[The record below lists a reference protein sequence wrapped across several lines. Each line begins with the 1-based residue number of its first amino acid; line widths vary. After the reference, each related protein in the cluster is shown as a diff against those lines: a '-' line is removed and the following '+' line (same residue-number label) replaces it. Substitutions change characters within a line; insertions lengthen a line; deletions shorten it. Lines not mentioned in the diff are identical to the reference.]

1 MANNLSIKGVSGK
14 FFGGIRA
21 GHSIHADFRQ
31 GGGTFAPNTRFN
43 EWSVKG
49 NAGYT
54 GKELHSRLSYEYG
67 NQKLTLP
74 NWKTASKKERLHN
87 FFPPYLLIVYFC
99 TNL

>member
-1 MANNLSIKGVSGK
+1 MANNLGIKGASGK

-21 GHSIHADFRQ
+21 GHSTHADFRQ

-67 NQKLTLP
+67 NQKLTFQIG
-74 NWKTASKKERLHN
+74 KRHQKKSVCIT
-87 FFPPYLLIVYFC
+87 FFLLTY
-99 TNL
+99 